1 MERGIS
7 QMEYE
12 INSIKFPDI
21 KNKLLSSLDN
31 NKEKYENLK
40 KEISN
45 EKKNEIPFQTE
56 KCISQPQNNKI
67 TKTEIFI
74 EISSKKK
81 NDENENKKCTIKK
94 VGLFTYIL
102 YQMRILLQKK
112 EKQFFLI
119 IFTFFGFFCIFIF
132 FAYNFKIK
140 GINN

>member
-1 MERGIS
+1 MERSIS

-12 INSIKFPDI
+12 TNSIKFPDI
-21 KNKLLSSLDN
+21 KAKLLSSLDN

-56 KCISQPQNNKI
+56 KCIQQPQTNKT
-67 TKTEIFI
+67 TKTEVFI

-81 NDENENKKCTIKK
+81 NDENENKKYTIKK
-94 VGLFTYIL
+94 VGLFTYIF
-102 YQMRILLQKK
+102 YQMRFLLSKK

-119 IFTFFGFFCIFIF
+119 IFTFFAIFCIFIF

-140 GINN
+140 V